1 MKIAVINFSG
11 NVGKSTIARH
21 LLLPRIAGAEFIPV
35 ESINA
40 DDSVEDAVRGKQW
53 GNLKEYLMQIKDAVV
68 DIGASNVEDLIK
80 LMKQH
85 RGSHG
90 EFDYFVVPTV
100 KEAKQQKDTIATID
114 ALAALGI
121 PAKQIRLV
129 FNKLDTDETVE
140 SCFGPL
146 IGYREAEKKFALN
159 EKAAVEANE
168 VYEKLKP
175 LGKTLADVLAD
186 ETDYRAALREA
197 KTPEEK
203 QKCISMIS
211 VKQLAISAQ
220 ENLDA
225 VHKALFK
232 GV

>member
-21 LLLPRIAGAEFIPV
+21 LIMPRIPGAEFIPV

-40 DDSVEDAVRGKQW
+40 DDSSEEAVRGKQW
-53 GNLKEYLMQIKDAVV
+53 GDLKEYLMQVDDAVV
-68 DIGASNVEDLIK
+68 DIGASNVEDLFK

-85 RGSHG
+85 RGSHA

-121 PAKQIRLV
+121 SAKQIRLV
-129 FNKLDTDETVE
+129 FNKLDTDETVA
-140 SCFGPL
+140 SCFGAL
-146 IGYREAEKKFALN
+146 LAYRDAEKKFVLN

-168 VYEKLKP
+168 VFEKLKP
-175 LGKTLADVLAD
+175 LGKTLAEVLAD

-203 QKCISMIS
+203 QRCISMIS
-211 VKQLAISAQ
+211 VKQLAISAN

-232 GV
+232 